1 MKGDTVATPQSKNTS
16 SKDYRDVIIIGAGAA
31 GLMCAR
37 EAGRRGRSV
46 LIIDHSPLTGSKIRV
61 SGGGRCNFGNLNTS
75 PENYLSGNPRFCTSA
90 LARFGPQEFIRLLEK
105 HGIRYHEE
113 DGRLFCDN
121 GAVEI
126 VRMLEKE
133 CNASA
138 VEILLNCH
146 VSGITKPDFFTV
158 TTNMGR
164 FRSSSLVVATGGIS
178 FRQLG
183 ATDFGHR
190 IAARFGLS
198 VTPLRPALV
207 PLLWDRKNRGLFGS
221 LAGIS
226 LDAAVSCGKKTF
238 RNSILLTHEGLS
250 GPAILQAS
258 LYWEKDSELLIDLMP
273 ERDAGELFAG
283 ERNGKLEMRN
293 FLSRYLPKRFIHAWS
308 DIFFVSKPMNQYSDR
323 DLGKIAAA
331 LHRWKILPAGTAG
344 FSRAE
349 VTLGGVDTRE
359 FSSKTMEAK
368 KVAGLYFIGEV
379 MDVTGQLGGFNLQWA
394 WSSGYAAGQFV

>member
-1 MKGDTVATPQSKNTS
+1 LSFHRQRGNTS
-16 SKDYRDVIIIGAGAA
+16 SEDYRDVTIIGAGAA
-31 GLMCAR
+31 GLMCAL

-46 LIIDHSPLTGSKIRV
+46 LVIDHAPMTGNKIRV

-75 PENYLSGNPRFCTSA
+75 PENYTSANPRFCTSA
-90 LARFGPQEFIRLLEK
+90 LARFGPEEFIRLLRK
-105 HGIRYHEE
+105 HRVRYHEE

-121 GAVEI
+121 GSTEI

-138 VEILLNCH
+138 VEMRLNCR
-146 VSGITKPDFFTV
+146 VSGITKQDFFTV
-158 TTNMGR
+158 TTNLGR
-164 FRSSSLVVATGGIS
+164 FQSRSLVVATGGIS

-190 IAARFGLS
+190 VAGRFGLN

-207 PLLWDRKNRGLFGS
+207 PLLWNRKDRGLFS
-221 LAGIS
+221 TLAGIS

-238 RNSILLTHEGLS
+238 RNSVLLTHEGLS
-250 GPAILQAS
+250 GPAVLQAS
-258 LYWEKDSELLIDLMP
+258 LYWTEGTPLLINLMP
-273 ERDAGELFAG
+273 GRDAYELFM
-283 ERNGKLEMRN
+283 GKRQGKVEMRN
-293 FLSRYLPKRFIHAWS
+293 FLSGYLPKRFVQAWS
-308 DIFFVSKPMNQYSDR
+308 DIFFPSKPMNQYSDR
-323 DLGKIAAA
+323 ELRGIATA
-331 LHRWKILPAGTAG
+331 LHRWEVVPLGTAG
-344 FSRAE
+344 FRMAE

-359 FSSKTMEAK
+359 LSSKTMEAK
-368 KVAGLYFIGEV
+368 KVAGLYFVGEV